1 VGVAPTVAAIARIIQ
16 EIEANDVAPSRKE
29 EDMDTLVLNASYQPV
44 ARIPWQRA
52 ITLFFLGKVEVIE
65 EYEDKTIRSVTF
77 EVKMPSVVR
86 FFRML
91 KRRKPQVRFSRE
103 NVYARDHGACQYCG
117 QKVTR
122 AEATYDHVVPRSQG
136 GGTNWENIVIACV
149 PCNQFKGGRTPAQA
163 HLKLRATPVKPTWLP
178 DTLRL
183 TFTWDKGMPEG
194 WKTWLRDMSYWH
206 GSLEQD

>member
-1 VGVAPTVAAIARIIQ
+1 
-16 EIEANDVAPSRKE
+16 
-29 EDMDTLVLNASYQPV
+29 MDTLVLNATYQPV

-52 ITLFFLGKVEVIE
+52 ITLLFLGKVEVIE

-91 KRRKPQVRFSRE
+91 KRRKPVIRFSRD
-103 NVYARDHGACQYCG
+103 NVYARDHAKCQYCG
-117 QKVTR
+117 RRVTR

-149 PCNQFKGGRTPAQA
+149 PCNQNKGGRTPEQAKMKLAQTPCRPT
-163 HLKLRATPVKPTWLP
+163 KLAESF
-178 DTLRL
+178 RL
-183 TFTWDKGMPEG
+183 TFTWDKGMPHS
-194 WKTWLRDMSYWH
+194 WKNWLRDLTYWH
-206 GSLEQD
+206 GSLDED